1 MGFQDALLVSFDE
14 KSAAFNDGS
23 LCALFRFTEK
33 ASQVAIRTA
42 TARLSG
48 QIILW
53 YEEGV
58 HLCISEL
65 SIRACECSRLAGSSL
80 QAQ

>member
-33 ASQVAIRTA
+33 ASQVAIMTA
-42 TARLSG
+42 TAKRMARIEGMKSFLWNLAALLITLTVYSNLLSFND
-48 QIILW
+48 
-53 YEEGV
+53 Y
-58 HLCISEL
+58 
-65 SIRACECSRLAGSSL
+65 
-80 QAQ
+80 